1 MSGLKSLQ
9 DKLSNIETKL
19 SLLDQSNSSSGTNF
33 VSKTINTIQQTK
45 SSNQIL
51 DLNKINTDYLNGLK
65 QLTDIS
71 NPINV
76 IENFTQ
82 IVEFTIKFVEK
93 KIKKIAK
100 IVQSVIT
107 SNFKLVTAVNFIT
120 TIVGDLLPNSMIV
133 QTINHFVELVF
144 NKNNK
149 LKFLKMK
156 K

>member
-1 MSGLKSLQ
+1 M
-9 DKLSNIETKL
+9 
-19 SLLDQSNSSSGTNF
+19 
-33 VSKTINTIQQTK
+33 
-45 SSNQIL
+45 
-51 DLNKINTDYLNGLK
+51 K

-107 SNFKLVTAVNFIT
+107 SNFKLVIAVNFIT
-120 TIVGDLLPNSMIV
+120 TIVGDLFPNSMIV
-133 QTINHFVELVF
+133 QTINHFVF
-144 NKNNK
+144 
-149 LKFLKMK
+149 
-156 K
+156 

>member
-1 MSGLKSLQ
+1 MSGLW
-9 DKLSNIETKL
+9 
-19 SLLDQSNSSSGTNF
+19 
-33 VSKTINTIQQTK
+33 
-45 SSNQIL
+45 
-51 DLNKINTDYLNGLK
+51 
-65 QLTDIS
+65 
-71 NPINV
+71 
-76 IENFTQ
+76 NFTQ
-82 IVEFTIKFVEK
+82 IVEITIKFVEK

-120 TIVGDLLPNSMIV
+120 TIVGDLFPNSMIV

>member
-107 SNFKLVTAVNFIT
+107 SNFKLVIAVNFIT
-120 TIVGDLLPNSMIV
+120 TIVGDLFPNSMIV
-133 QTINHFVELVF
+133 QTINHFVF
-144 NKNNK
+144 
-149 LKFLKMK
+149 
-156 K
+156 